1 MASLVNS
8 SKYLKQKTENM
19 NRLLT
24 SKEILLL
31 KKINGLKEKNSLNS
45 LNNLEI
51 NNFSDVLIQLNKRKS
66 YNPVKKNKQR
76 T

>member
-8 SKYLKQKTENM
+8 SKYLKKKTENM

-24 SKEILLL
+24 SKEILLF
-31 KKINGLKEKNSLNS
+31 KKMNGLKEKNSLNS